1 MGKTTCGHPAV
12 PLSRRCMLLVRYDLF
27 PHMLVSRGH
36 KLPDGTYRW
45 VSSFDAGH
53 QCFGTWAARCGSI
66 LAILSV
72 EKGERVKGE
81 LNRLEVQ
88 YNVARK
94 ALEGGFFDLRA
105 TLLVAHKIKTRQK
118 C

>member
-1 MGKTTCGHPAV
+1 
-12 PLSRRCMLLVRYDLF
+12 
-27 PHMLVSRGH
+27 
-36 KLPDGTYRW
+36 
-45 VSSFDAGH
+45 
-53 QCFGTWAARCGSI
+53 